1 MAMAAASITAMMATL
16 TSSSKSTTTTL
27 AFSSS
32 RGSTNIAAAAISSIA
47 RRRSD
52 KMIGEGG
59 GGALFVAMRS
69 AGAAAATLHCRHRP
83 ALQRVHYYYNNYYNN
98 LHRLF
103 STTETNTSE
112 QVDNATEVAATATT
126 TSAIVSEEEDAILSN
141 LQSPFLQTM
150 RDRGFLFQCTNLA
163 ELDSLLTTATS
174 NNKSISAYLGFDA
187 TADSLHVGSLLQ
199 IMILR
204 HYQQCG
210 HRPIVLIG
218 GGTSKVGDP
227 TGKDESRILL
237 TDEII
242 KKNTE
247 GISKVFQKF
256 LSFAPPNSNENE
268 EGKEEENGIA
278 ATATTTTTNDA
289 IMVNNDT
296 WLSSLQYLQFLR
308 DYGTHFT
315 INRML
320 SFESVKQRLQREAPF
335 SFLEFNYMILQ
346 AYDFLELYR
355 RHDARL
361 QLGGSDQ
368 WGNMISGVE
377 LGRRVDSAQLYA
389 LTAPL
394 ITTSDG
400 KKMGKTAGGAIWLN
414 SDRLSEYDY
423 WQFWRNTNDEDVI
436 RFLKLFTELPL
447 SEIKGMEM
455 WKGADVN
462 KAKRVLADEATAL
475 LHGRECLKGIHDTI
489 DNMFGGGGGGGGD
502 GDGMASTEGLTRT
515 YVSDADLESGG
526 GGGGVKVVDL
536 FVQLGL
542 ASSKKEARRLIQGG
556 GAKMNEEKITD
567 ENAILDKTTFG
578 SKNEV
583 TLRAG
588 KKRAGVVEL
597 KNE

>member
-1 MAMAAASITAMMATL
+1 MNLKMAAASIAAMMATL
-16 TSSSKSTTTTL
+16 TSSSSKSTTTTL
-27 AFSSS
+27 AFSHS
-32 RGSTNIAAAAISSIA
+32 RGSTIAAAASSIA
-47 RRRSD
+47 RQRSD
-52 KMIGEGG
+52 KMIGAGGG
-59 GGALFVAMRS
+59 GGAFVAMRS
-69 AGAAAATLHCRHRP
+69 GAALHGRHRP
-83 ALQRVHYYYNNYYNN
+83 AVATTVHRVHNNNNNNNNNN
-98 LHRLF
+98 LHRRF
-103 STTETNTSE
+103 STTETSISD
-112 QVDNATEVAATATT
+112 QVDEATVEEEVVAAAA
-126 TSAIVSEEEDAILSN
+126 TSAISEDAILSN

-227 TGKDESRILL
+227 TGKDESRLLL

-256 LSFAPPNSNENE
+256 LSFAPLPNDE
-268 EGKEEENGIA
+268 EGKRENGGSGSSTI
-278 ATATTTTTNDA
+278 DA

-296 WLSSLQYLQFLR
+296 WLSSLKYLQFLR

-447 SEIKGMEM
+447 EEIKVMEM

-462 KAKRVLADEATAL
+462 KAKRLLADEATAL

-489 DNMFGGGGGGGGD
+489 DNMFGGGGGGD

-526 GGGGVKVVDL
+526 SGGGVKVVDL

-567 ENAILDKTTFG
+567 ENAILDTTAFG

-597 KNE
+597 KNK

>member
-1 MAMAAASITAMMATL
+1 MAAASIAAMMATTPITL
-16 TSSSKSTTTTL
+16 AL

-32 RGSTNIAAAAISSIA
+32 RSGGSSIA
-47 RRRSD
+47 TRSSSSLGPLLLRHNHLLRGRCRLPPGAVQI
-52 KMIGEGG
+52 IGTT
-59 GGALFVAMRS
+59 AMS
-69 AGAAAATLHCRHRP
+69 
-83 ALQRVHYYYNNYYNN
+83 RVLRYDCNNSNN
-98 LHRLF
+98 NIHRLF
-103 STTETNTSE
+103 STAE
-112 QVDNATEVAATATT
+112 TATMH
-126 TSAIVSEEEDAILSN
+126 SSDPVAKDDEEEAAAAAAAAILSN
-141 LQSPFLQTM
+141 LKSPFLQTM
-150 RDRGFLFQCTNLA
+150 RDRGFLFQCTNLV
-163 ELDSLLTTATS
+163 ELDALLTSSSSSSASAS
-174 NNKSISAYLGFDA
+174 NNTNNNNIISAYLGFDA

-242 KKNTE
+242 QKNTN

-256 LSFAPPNSNENE
+256 LTFAPPPTTTTAAAANE
-268 EGKEEENGIA
+268 EHKMDA
-278 ATATTTTTNDA
+278 ATTTNDA

-423 WQFWRNTNDEDVI
+423 WQFWRNTNDDDVI

-447 SEIKGMEM
+447 EDIATMEG
-455 WKGADVN
+455 WKGSDVN
-462 KAKRVLADEATAL
+462 KAKIVLADEATAL

-489 DNMFGGGGGGGGD
+489 ENMFGGGGGNGE
-502 GDGMASTEGLTRT
+502 GMASSTEGLTRT
-515 YVSDADLESGG
+515 YVSVDDLSNGG
-526 GGGGVKVVDL
+526 GKVVDL

-567 ENAILDKTTFG
+567 ENAILDVTDFG
-578 SKNEV
+578 TKNEV

-597 KNE
+597 KK

>member
-1 MAMAAASITAMMATL
+1 
-16 TSSSKSTTTTL
+16 
-27 AFSSS
+27 
-32 RGSTNIAAAAISSIA
+32 
-47 RRRSD
+47 
-52 KMIGEGG
+52 
-59 GGALFVAMRS
+59 
-69 AGAAAATLHCRHRP
+69 
-83 ALQRVHYYYNNYYNN
+83 
-98 LHRLF
+98 
-103 STTETNTSE
+103 
-112 QVDNATEVAATATT
+112 
-126 TSAIVSEEEDAILSN
+126 
-141 LQSPFLQTM
+141 
-150 RDRGFLFQCTNLA
+150 
-163 ELDSLLTTATS
+163 
-174 NNKSISAYLGFDA
+174 
-187 TADSLHVGSLLQ
+187 
-199 IMILR
+199 
-204 HYQQCG
+204 
-210 HRPIVLIG
+210 
-218 GGTSKVGDP
+218 
-227 TGKDESRILL
+227 
-237 TDEII
+237 
-242 KKNTE
+242 
-247 GISKVFQKF
+247 
-256 LSFAPPNSNENE
+256 
-268 EGKEEENGIA
+268 
-278 ATATTTTTNDA
+278 
-289 IMVNNDT
+289 
-296 WLSSLQYLQFLR
+296 
-308 DYGTHFT
+308 
-315 INRML
+315 ML

-447 SEIKGMEM
+447 EEIKVMEM

-462 KAKRVLADEATAL
+462 KAKRLLADEATAL

-489 DNMFGGGGGGGGD
+489 DNMFGGGGGGD

-526 GGGGVKVVDL
+526 SGGGVKVVDL

-567 ENAILDKTTFG
+567 ENAILDTTAFG

-597 KNE
+597 KNK

>member
-1 MAMAAASITAMMATL
+1 
-16 TSSSKSTTTTL
+16 
-27 AFSSS
+27 
-32 RGSTNIAAAAISSIA
+32 
-47 RRRSD
+47 
-52 KMIGEGG
+52 
-59 GGALFVAMRS
+59 
-69 AGAAAATLHCRHRP
+69 
-83 ALQRVHYYYNNYYNN
+83 
-98 LHRLF
+98 
-103 STTETNTSE
+103 
-112 QVDNATEVAATATT
+112 
-126 TSAIVSEEEDAILSN
+126 
-141 LQSPFLQTM
+141 
-150 RDRGFLFQCTNLA
+150 
-163 ELDSLLTTATS
+163 
-174 NNKSISAYLGFDA
+174 
-187 TADSLHVGSLLQ
+187 
-199 IMILR
+199 
-204 HYQQCG
+204 
-210 HRPIVLIG
+210 
-218 GGTSKVGDP
+218 
-227 TGKDESRILL
+227 
-237 TDEII
+237 
-242 KKNTE
+242 
-247 GISKVFQKF
+247 
-256 LSFAPPNSNENE
+256 
-268 EGKEEENGIA
+268 
-278 ATATTTTTNDA
+278 
-289 IMVNNDT
+289 
-296 WLSSLQYLQFLR
+296 
-308 DYGTHFT
+308 
-315 INRML
+315 ML

-414 SDRLSEYDY
+414 ADRLSEYDY